1 MSSIN
6 EAYARIDYEA
16 LLNIEQSI
24 QELKNDFNRLIGRQA
39 IARIEGESLSVAKT
53 RIFAER
59 LSVSRNT
66 DTVKIDFGPNRFESP
81 PVVTTSFATTEE
93 KQNPSDISVAIKS
106 LTTTSVEIQIERKVK
121 QTIRLHV
128 IAVGEAKSSNS

>member
-24 QELKNDFNRLIGRQA
+24 QELKNDFYRLIGRQA
-39 IARIEGESLSVAKT
+39 ISRIQGESLSVAKT

-59 LSVSRNT
+59 LSVPRNT
-66 DTVKIDFGPNRFESP
+66 DTVKIDFGPSRFESAP
-81 PVVTTSFATTEE
+81 IVSATIATADD
-93 KQNPSDISVAIKS
+93 KQNPSDISLAIKS
-106 LTTTSVEIQIERKVK
+106 ITRTSVEIQVERKIK
-121 QTIRLHV
+121 QTVRLHV
-128 IAVGEAKSSNS
+128 IAVGEAKQSAP